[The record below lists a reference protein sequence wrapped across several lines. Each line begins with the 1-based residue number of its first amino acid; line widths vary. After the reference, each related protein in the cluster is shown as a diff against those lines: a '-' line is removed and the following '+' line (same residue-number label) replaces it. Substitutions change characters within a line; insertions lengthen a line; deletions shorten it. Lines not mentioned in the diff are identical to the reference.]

1 MPKTNPER
9 QSELIASDWI
19 QLREPQNIVGIGLLM
34 VPIMAL
40 SALST
45 VKIFN
50 IFTAF
55 SLADFGIT
63 AQGLSATISLKGFA
77 GLMGLLLSHEL
88 LHLIFIPNFI
98 SSEKTYL
105 GITYSGG
112 YVYSEESLSKPRYI
126 LITIAPFL
134 IISAALPF
142 ILGFLSLLTPMT
154 KILILLNSMGSCMD
168 MMNLG
173 FVLSQVP
180 AAAYI
185 TCNGTETYWK
195 RKE

>member
-9 QSELIASDWI
+9 KSELIASDWI
-19 QLREPQNIVGIGLLM
+19 QLREPQNIVSIGLLM

-40 SALST
+40 SALAT

-63 AQGLSATISLKGFA
+63 SHGLSATISLKGFA

-98 SSEKTYL
+98 RSEKTYL
-105 GITYSGG
+105 GITYYGG
-112 YVYSEESLSKPRYI
+112 YVYSEESLPKLRYI

-134 IISAALPF
+134 IISAALPL
-142 ILGFLSLLTPMT
+142 ILGFLGLLTPMA

-168 MMNLG
+168 VMNLG

>member
-19 QLREPQNIVGIGLLM
+19 QLREPQNIVIIGLLM
-34 VPIMAL
+34 VPIMVL
-40 SALST
+40 SALAT
-45 VKIFN
+45 IKIFN

-63 AQGLSATISLKGFA
+63 AEGISTTISLKGLA
-77 GLMGLLLSHEL
+77 GLMGLLLGHEL
-88 LHLIFIPNFI
+88 LHLIFIPNVI
-98 SSEKTYL
+98 RSEKTYF

-112 YVYSEESLSKPRYI
+112 YVYSEESLPKLRYI

-134 IISAALPF
+134 IISAALPL
-142 ILGFLSLLTPMT
+142 ILGLLGLLTPMA